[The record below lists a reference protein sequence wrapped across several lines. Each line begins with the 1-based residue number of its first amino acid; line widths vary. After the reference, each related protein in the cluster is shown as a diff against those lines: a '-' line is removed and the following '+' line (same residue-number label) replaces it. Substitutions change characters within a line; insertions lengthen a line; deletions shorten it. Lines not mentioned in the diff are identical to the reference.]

1 VNKLEKLAN
10 EIAFLNNRD
19 IMQLSDFLVRDYP
32 TRADVLE
39 TGISVCFQNL
49 QPTKQ
54 DKAVNT
60 KDYLSGYF
68 KGD

>member
-1 VNKLEKLAN
+1 MNKLENLAN

-49 QPTKQ
+49 QPAKQ
-54 DKAVNT
+54 DDTVNT

>member
-1 VNKLEKLAN
+1 MNKLEKLAN
-10 EIAFLNNRD
+10 EIAFLNNQD
-19 IMQLSDFLVRDYP
+19 IMRLSDFLVRDYP

-49 QPTKQ
+49 QPARVN
-54 DKAVNT
+54 DAVNT